1 MVMKQLEHTYIW
13 TFLRLQWLW
22 FLATPVPNYLSSNA
36 VLEGAI
42 LPTLISTWLLLK
54 YWRQV
59 KDQEIII
66 GFLLFAVTTG
76 MFTQYWG
83 ITGLHL
89 FTGGVVIW
97 PVLVLLLG
105 DRFPWP
111 LAYPLTFIGTLI
123 PDLYGAGIAAGWQNG
138 WFFGVGGA
146 GFRDG
151 LFLVPL
157 EALIAAAVLNKFGIL
172 MRKHGYFSRRVNVE
186 EDAYPEDRDRR
197 VLAGRKP
204 TAKEKQN
211 ERK

>member
-1 MVMKQLEHTYIW
+1 MTSFFWLSVDSWVPATYVDNPE
-13 TFLRLQWLW
+13 TF
-22 FLATPVPNYLSSNA
+22 V
-36 VLEGAI
+36 GAI
-42 LPTLISTWLLLK
+42 IPALISIGLLLK
-54 YWRQV
+54 YWHQV
-59 KDQEIII
+59 KDQQIIL
-66 GFLLFAVTTG
+66 GFLFFAMTMG
-76 MFTQYWG
+76 LFTQYWG

-89 FTGGVVIW
+89 FTGGFVIW

-123 PDLYGAGIAAGWQNG
+123 PDMYGAGMAANWSSG

-157 EALIAAAVLNKFGIL
+157 ETLIVAAVLNQFGIF
-172 MRKHGYFSRRVNVE
+172 MRKRGYFNRRVRVT

>member
-1 MVMKQLEHTYIW
+1 MFELTI
-13 TFLRLQWLW
+13 
-22 FLATPVPNYLSSNA
+22 LAA
-36 VLEGAI
+36 
-42 LPTLISTWLLLK
+42 LISTGLLLK

-59 KDQEIII
+59 KDQQIIL
-66 GFLLFAVTTG
+66 GFLLFAATTG

-89 FTGGVVIW
+89 FTGGFVIW

-123 PDLYGAGIAAGWQNG
+123 PDLYDAGTAADWQNS
-138 WFFGVGGA
+138 WFFDVGGA

-157 EALIAAAVLNKFGIL
+157 ETLMAAAMLNKFGIF
-172 MRKHGYFSRRVNVE
+172 MRKRGYFSRRMNLE
-186 EDAYPEDRDRR
+186 KDAYPKDRDRR
-197 VLAGRKP
+197 AR
-204 TAKEKQN
+204 
-211 ERK
+211 

>member
-1 MVMKQLEHTYIW
+1 MITTIARPDILTWLHLKW
-13 TFLRLQWLW
+13 LR
-22 FLATPVPNYLSSNA
+22 FLALPISIYLFNIMTI
-36 VLEGAI
+36 EGAI
-42 LPTLISTWLLLK
+42 LPALISAGLLLK

-59 KDQEIII
+59 KDQQIIL
-66 GFLLFAVTTG
+66 GFLLFAVTAG

-89 FTGGVVIW
+89 FTGGFVVW

-123 PDLYGAGIAAGWQNG
+123 PDLYDAGTAADWQNG
-138 WFFGVGGA
+138 WFFDVGGA

-157 EALIAAAVLNKFGIL
+157 ETLMAAAMLNKFGIF
-172 MRKHGYFSRRVNVE
+172 MRKRGYFSRRMNLE
-186 EDAYPEDRDRR
+186 KDAYPKDRDRR
-197 VLAGRKP
+197 AR
-204 TAKEKQN
+204 
-211 ERK
+211 

>member
-1 MVMKQLEHTYIW
+1 MFELTI
-13 TFLRLQWLW
+13 
-22 FLATPVPNYLSSNA
+22 LAA
-36 VLEGAI
+36 
-42 LPTLISTWLLLK
+42 LISTGLLLK

-59 KDQEIII
+59 KDQQIIL
-66 GFLLFAVTTG
+66 GFLLFAVTAG

-89 FTGGVVIW
+89 FTGGFVVW

-123 PDLYGAGIAAGWQNG
+123 PDLYGAGIAADWQSG

-146 GFRDG
+146 GFLDG

-157 EALIAAAVLNKFGIL
+157 ETLMAAAILNKFGIF
-172 MRKHGYFSRRVNVE
+172 MRKRGYFSRRMNLE
-186 EDAYPEDRDRR
+186 KDAYPKDRDRR
-197 VLAGRKP
+197 AR
-204 TAKEKQN
+204 
-211 ERK
+211 